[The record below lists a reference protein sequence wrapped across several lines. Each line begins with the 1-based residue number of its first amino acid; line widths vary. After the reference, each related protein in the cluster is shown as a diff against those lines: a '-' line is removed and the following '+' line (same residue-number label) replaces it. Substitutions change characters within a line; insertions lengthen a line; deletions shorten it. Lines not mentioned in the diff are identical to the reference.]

1 MKIKIGTRKSSLAL
15 AQTDMVIKSLHDA
28 FPEIETEIVHITT
41 KGDKILDKP
50 LARIGGKGVFV
61 SEIESALKSGEI
73 DIAVHSAKDLP
84 YKLAENLEISGV
96 LKRGN
101 YRDVLVTPV
110 GKVPERDSIFIVGTG
125 SQRRRLNMQRIYP
138 NAVFKEIRGNVD
150 TRLRKLKSGEFDSII
165 LAAAGLER
173 LGLYCSEE
181 FSFTAFDSKDFLPA
195 ACQGIIAVESRK
207 GDEISHIINQI
218 SDKNTFYA
226 FETERRVP
234 ELLGA
239 DCTMPVGAYAEIRGK
254 KIRLT
259 ASEDCKKIMSAE
271 ADISER
277 FRLAEELVSEL

>member
-1 MKIKIGTRKSSLAL
+1 MRIRIGTRKSSLAL

-28 FPEIETEIVHITT
+28 FPDIETEIVHITT

-61 SEIESALKSGEI
+61 SEIESLLQKGEI

-101 YRDVLVTPV
+101 YRDVLVTPAD
-110 GKVPERDSIFIVGTG
+110 KVPEKDSKFTVGTG
-125 SQRRRLNMQRIYP
+125 SQRRRLNMQRLYP
-138 NAVFKEIRGNVD
+138 GVVFGEIRGNVD
-150 TRLRKLKSGEFDSII
+150 TRLRKLKSGEFDGII

-173 LGLYCSEE
+173 LGLYGSEE
-181 FSFTAFDSKDFLPA
+181 FSFTAFNSADFLPA

-207 GDEISHIINQI
+207 GDKISNIINQI

-239 DCTMPVGAYAEIRGK
+239 DCTMPVGAYAEISGE

-259 ASEDCKKIMSAE
+259 ASKDCKKILSAE
-271 ADISER
+271 AEISDR
-277 FRLAEELVSEL
+277 FRLAEELVSKL

>member
-28 FPEIETEIVHITT
+28 FPDIETQIVHITT

-61 SEIESALKSGEI
+61 SEIESALQNGEI

-84 YKLAENLEISGV
+84 YKLAGNLEISGV

-101 YRDVLVTPV
+101 YRDVLVTIAD
-110 GKVPERDSIFIVGTG
+110 KIPEKDGIFTVGTG
-125 SQRRRLNMQRIYP
+125 SQRRKLNMQRLYP

-150 TRLRKLKSGEFDSII
+150 TRLRKLKSGEFDGII

-173 LGLYCSEE
+173 LGLYGSEE
-181 FSFTAFDSKDFLPA
+181 FSFRAFDSKDFLPA
-195 ACQGIIAVESRK
+195 ACQGIIAIESRK
-207 GDEISHIINQI
+207 GDEVTHIINHI

-239 DCTMPVGAYAEIRGK
+239 DCTMPVGAYAEITGE

-259 ASEDCKKIMSAE
+259 ASKDCKKILSAE
-271 ADISER
+271 AEISDR
-277 FRLAEELVSEL
+277 FRLAEELVSRL

>member
-15 AQTDMVIKSLHDA
+15 AQTDMVIKSLHDV
-28 FPEIETEIVHITT
+28 FPDIETEIVHITT

-101 YRDVLVTPV
+101 YRDVLVTPA
-110 GKVPERDSIFIVGTG
+110 GKVPEKDSKFIVGTG

-150 TRLRKLKSGEFDSII
+150 TRLRKLKSGEFDGII

-173 LGLYCSEE
+173 LGLYS
-181 FSFTAFDSKDFLPA
+181 S
-195 ACQGIIAVESRK
+195 GV
-207 GDEISHIINQI
+207 
-218 SDKNTFYA
+218 
-226 FETERRVP
+226 
-234 ELLGA
+234 
-239 DCTMPVGAYAEIRGK
+239 
-254 KIRLT
+254 
-259 ASEDCKKIMSAE
+259 
-271 ADISER
+271 
-277 FRLAEELVSEL
+277 